1 MRKIFYLVIILS
13 AGLISSCKKDKK
25 ITGGSTGGGTDL
37 TQPSK
42 DGTTIQ
48 LAQDSIWLYAK
59 ENYLWNDQLP
69 SYADF
74 KPRSFTNSAP
84 LTALSNEMDAL
95 SQYAINPATGKPY
108 EYYKYD
114 PGRAKYSFIDDGTET
129 GALNGVKGD
138 FGFDYNYN
146 AVDDI
151 RFVYVYPGSPAAL
164 AGIRRGYRI
173 MSVNN
178 NSNISYD
185 GVSGGHTYGDGSGT
199 NLNYVYNSVFNSGTI
214 KMSVKKPDGTTF
226 DVNLSA
232 ATYTVNPVL
241 KDTVLDV
248 GGGKKIGYFVFNSF
262 TSDANA
268 DPKLDAVFAKFATAN
283 VTDVVVD
290 LRYNGGGYVSTAEY
304 IDNYL
309 VPSAKN
315 GSLMYTTTFNGI
327 LTSNTETLLKNQVR
341 RDNNGSLYN
350 LSQIDYSLNSQY
362 NKPNFV
368 KKGSLNVNRVF
379 FIITGSTASAS
390 ELTINN
396 LRPVVDVQLIGEQS
410 YGKPVGFFD
419 ININK
424 YTMFTPEFETK
435 NAAGQGGYYDG
446 MTPGSGGYN
455 GINDFDDFT
464 VEFGDPSEAL
474 LAHAI
479 NYVKTGTFGT
489 AKRVIQSLSADASKT
504 FSLAASHDKSIELNK
519 HKFQGMVF
527 NFKKVKLK
535 K

>member
-1 MRKIFYLVIILS
+1 MRKIFYLFLILLS
-13 AGLISSCKKDKK
+13 AGFISSCKKDKK
-25 ITGGSTGGGTDL
+25 TPGGGSTDP

-42 DGTTIQ
+42 TGTAVQ

-84 LTALSNEMDAL
+84 LTALSTEMDAL
-95 SQYAINPATGKPY
+95 SQYAINSATGKPY

-146 AVDDI
+146 DVDDI
-151 RFVYVYPGSPAAL
+151 RFIYVYPGSPAAI

-178 NSNISYD
+178 STNISYD
-185 GVSGGHTYGDGSGT
+185 GVSGGHTYGDGSST
-199 NLNYVYNSVFNSGTI
+199 NLNFVYNSVFNSGTI
-214 KMSVKKPDGTTF
+214 KMTVKKPDGSTF
-226 DVNLSA
+226 DVNLS
-232 ATYTVNPVL
+232 TNSYTVNPVL
-241 KDTVLDV
+241 KDTVYDV
-248 GGGKKIGYFVFNSF
+248 GGGRKIGYFVFNSF

-268 DPKLDAVFAKFATAN
+268 DPKIDAVMAKFAAAS

-315 GSLMYTTTFNGI
+315 GTLMYTTTFNSI
-327 LTSNTETLLKNQVR
+327 LSSNTEKLLANQFR
-341 RDNNGSLYN
+341 RDGSGTLYN
-350 LSQIDYSLNSQY
+350 LSEIDYSLNSQY
-362 NKPNFV
+362 NKPNFA
-368 KKGSLNVNRVF
+368 KMGSLNVGHVF
-379 FIITGSTASAS
+379 FIVTGSTASAS

-435 NAAGQGGYYDG
+435 NSAGQGGYYDG

-479 NYVKTGTFGT
+479 NFVKTGTFG
-489 AKRVIQSLSADASKT
+489 APKKVIQSLSADNSKT
-504 FSLAASHDKSIELNK
+504 FSIAASHDKSIELNK
-519 HKFQGMVF
+519 HKFQGMLF